1 MARQQHAPARFPIP
15 QVVLLVLGAL
25 YLVGGIVGF
34 FFLGDPAT
42 DLAGRDTGHGLLGLE
57 TNALQNVVHV
67 VLGLV
72 ALVCSSNEKA
82 MRVGGVVLAVV
93 GAALVVAGIVGL
105 LVPPANI
112 FSQNLAMI
120 IVHGVTA
127 LAGLAIA
134 VVRMPQPEDQAS
146 GPAAPGQ
153 R

>member
-1 MARQQHAPARFPIP
+1 MARQQHAPARFPAP
-15 QVVLLVLGAL
+15 QVVLLVIGAL

-72 ALVCSSNEKA
+72 ALVCSSNEKS
-82 MRVGGVVLAVV
+82 MRVGGVVLAVG

-105 LVPPANI
+105 VVPSTNV
-112 FSQNLAMI
+112 FSQNLAVVV
-120 IVHGVTA
+120 VHGVTA
-127 LAGLAIA
+127 VVGFAIA
-134 VVRMPQPEDQAS
+134 LVRMPQPQDQAT
-146 GPAAPGQ
+146 GPA

>member
-1 MARQQHAPARFPIP
+1 MARQQHAPARFPAP

-57 TNALQNVVHV
+57 TNALQNVIHV

-72 ALVCSSNEKA
+72 ALVCTSNETA
-82 MRVGGVVLAVV
+82 MRVGGVLLAVV
-93 GAALVVAGIVGL
+93 GAALVVAGVVGL
-105 LVPPANI
+105 VVPAANVL
-112 FSQNLAMI
+112 SQNLAVT

-127 LAGLAIA
+127 LVGLAIA
-134 VVRMPQPEDQAS
+134 LVRMPRPQDQAS
-146 GPAAPGQ
+146 GPANPP